1 MGINKMDKFNI
12 GDDFMKI
19 HLRKGFTLVLVIFVL
34 AILMI
39 LATFTLT
46 FMVNENRYA
55 IYHEN
60 ATKAEYI
67 AMNGADIVEAALVNH
82 MKILF
87 NKDNEGVK
95 SINEY
100 LNSLNNDK
108 LVAVLSDNIEGL
120 EKVEIYVSTV
130 NGREVLTIDSF
141 ANYNGV
147 SKSVRKILWSEYV
160 KSTNDKIIYNGLPL
174 IARYEAYR
182 VTNEGKKVDLT
193 SPTNDKKGN
202 YDIYA
207 QKIGDSSVFPLFN
220 FNDAP
225 NPTWTDPMSTET
237 INISGKINENKFYN
251 GNVLV
256 NGLLT
261 IDEGVSISIRG
272 NLKIIANVIKSN
284 SSSTDKD
291 INFYV
296 YNEGNQET
304 ALEINPPQFG
314 EVNANFYVKK
324 GKIDIILKK
333 AVLNG
338 DIVSNDKFNGVIDN
352 GNLKQDD
359 YNIKLI
365 ADDSS
370 EKIDFNGSIYAPEAY
385 ILIGGSIESNDKNAI
400 NQNGVIV
407 GSYIEIDG
415 KNENKDYEFLDKIY
429 KNSTEG
435 IELPVGTPTEYN
447 ILNYFSYYI
456 DY

>member
-1 MGINKMDKFNI
+1 MF

-67 AMNGADIVEAALVNH
+67 AMNGADIVEAALVTH
-82 MKILF
+82 LEDLF
-87 NKDNEGVK
+87 GENGKGVK
-95 SINEY
+95 DINAY
-100 LNSLNNDK
+100 LDSLNNGK
-108 LVAVLSDNIEGL
+108 HEAIISDNIEGL

-130 NGREVLTIDSF
+130 NDREVLTIDSI

-147 SKSVRKILWSEYV
+147 SKGVRKILWSEYV
-160 KSTNDKIIYNGLPL
+160 KSIGDNIINAPL
-174 IARYEAYR
+174 IVKNEAYL
-182 VTNEGKKVDLT
+182 VDKGEKVDLT
-193 SPTNDKKGN
+193 NNINGK
-202 YDIYA
+202 IYA
-207 QKIGDSSVFPLFN
+207 QKMVDISDFPLFT
-220 FNDAP
+220 FP
-225 NPTWTDPMSTET
+225 DPPKWNGTFQDNT
-237 INISGKINENKFYN
+237 ISIKGRIEGNINYD

-256 NGLLT
+256 EEELT
-261 IDEGVSISIRG
+261 IKKGVNISVRG
-272 NLKIIANVIKSN
+272 NLTINANIKN
-284 SSSTDKD
+284 TGTGDD
-291 INFYV
+291 VNFYV
-296 YNEGNQET
+296 YNEGNKET
-304 ALEINPPQFG
+304 ALEIDPPKKGKERG
-314 EVNANFYVKK
+314 EVNANFYVQQ
-324 GKIDIILKK
+324 GKIDIILKQ

-338 DIVSNDKFNGVIDN
+338 DIVSNDKFSGVINN
-352 GNLKQDD
+352 GNLNQKD

-365 ADDSS
+365 AEDNSK
-370 EKIDFNGSIYAPEAY
+370 KINFNGSIYAPEAY

-407 GSYIEIDG
+407 GSYIEING
-415 KNENKDYEFLDKIY
+415 RNENKNDYFIDNIY
-429 KNSTEG
+429 NNFIKAEG

>member
-1 MGINKMDKFNI
+1 MF

-67 AMNGADIVEAALVNH
+67 AMNGADIVEAALVTH
-82 MKILF
+82 MKALF
-87 NKDNEGVK
+87 NEDDEGIK

-100 LNSLNNDK
+100 LDSLNVGKHEAIISPNIEG
-108 LVAVLSDNIEGL
+108 IEGL

-174 IARYEAYR
+174 IARNEAYL
-182 VTNEGKKVDLT
+182 VINENGKKDEKVDLT
-193 SPTNDKKGN
+193 SPTNGK
-202 YDIYA
+202 IYA
-207 QKIGDSSVFPLFN
+207 QIMDRNSYFPSFA
-220 FNDAP
+220 FP
-225 NPTWTDPMSTET
+225 DPPEWNGTFQDNT
-237 INISGKINENKFYN
+237 ISIKGRIEGNINYD

-256 NGLLT
+256 EEELT
-261 IDEGVSISIRG
+261 IKKGVKISVRG
-272 NLKIIANVIKSN
+272 NLIINANIENTGTGDDV
-284 SSSTDKD
+284 
-291 INFYV
+291 NFYV
-296 YNEGNQET
+296 YNEGNKET
-304 ALEINPPQFG
+304 ALEIDPPHKG
-314 EVNANFYVKK
+314 KVNANFYVKQ
-324 GKIDIILKK
+324 GKIDISLKQAK
-333 AVLNG
+333 LNG
-338 DIVSNDKFNGVIDN
+338 DIVSNDKFSGVINN
-352 GNLKQDD
+352 GNLNQKD

-365 ADDSS
+365 AEDNSK
-370 EKIDFNGSIYAPEAY
+370 KINFNGSIYAPEAY

-407 GSYIEIDG
+407 GSYIEING
-415 KNENKDYEFLDKIY
+415 RNENKNDYFIDNIY
-429 KNSTEG
+429 NNFIKAEG
-435 IELPVGTPTEYN
+435 IELPVGTSTEYSF
-447 ILNYFSYYI
+447 LNYFSYYI

>member
-1 MGINKMDKFNI
+1 
-12 GDDFMKI
+12 MKI

-46 FMVNENRYA
+46 FMVNENSYA

-82 MKILF
+82 MKALF
-87 NKDNEGVK
+87 NEDDEGIK

-108 LVAVLSDNIEGL
+108 HKAVLSDNIEGL

-174 IARYEAYR
+174 IARNEAYR
-182 VTNEGKKVDLT
+182 VTNNGEKVNLT
-193 SPTNDKKGN
+193 SPTNDKKGK

-207 QKIGDSSVFPLFN
+207 QKIGDSSVFPLFA
-220 FNDAP
+220 FPPAP
-225 NPTWTDPMSTET
+225 PEWDGDFQNVT
-237 INISGKINENKFYN
+237 ISGGIINEDQHYN
-251 GNVLV
+251 GNVLI
-256 NGLLT
+256 NGELT
-261 IDEGVSISIRG
+261 IKKGVNISVRG
-272 NLKIIANVIKSN
+272 NLIINANIKN
-284 SSSTDKD
+284 IGTGDD
-291 INFYV
+291 VNFYV

-314 EVNANFYVKK
+314 EVNANFYVKQ
-324 GKIDIILKK
+324 GKIDIALKK

-338 DIVSNDKFNGVIDN
+338 DIVSNDIFNGVIDN
-352 GNLKQDD
+352 GNLNQDD

-370 EKIDFNGSIYAPEAY
+370 EKIDFNGSIYAPGAY

-415 KNENKDYEFLDKIY
+415 KNENKDYKFLDNIY
-429 KNSTEG
+429 ENSIKG